1 MTNQVLS
8 QADRGVLTD
17 EMQAE
22 YDQLKERLAALPDLS
37 KLTFA
42 QARVIDQ
49 HIHAY
54 WNTEM
59 PMMQESYRLQIPGDR
74 SLNAEAC
81 DAVIFRPSQAQPGT
95 ILFVHGGGWS
105 FCSLATH
112 ERFMRALADSARMD
126 VIGIHY
132 RLAPEHPFP
141 AGLMDVISAC
151 RAVIARPAELGLSD
165 GPVVIAGDSAGA
177 NLALA
182 AMLHEITAGHAP
194 PEGAL
199 LLYGAYDMNFSTPS
213 YRAYRDGYWLTG
225 DLMRESWMRYLPESV
240 MREDPLARP
249 LLATDERLAALPPL
263 FLAAAECDPLTSDTL
278 ALKHRLDRLGRSD
291 ALHVE
296 PGVIHGFLQ
305 MTSRL
310 RAARVVTAHAAA
322 AANRFISEARA

>member
-1 MTNQVLS
+1 MTIGARP
-8 QADRGVLTD
+8 QADAGVLTD
-17 EMQAE
+17 EMRTE
-22 YDQLKERLAALPDLS
+22 FDQLKGRLAALPNVT

-42 QARVIDQ
+42 QARGIDQ

-54 WNTEM
+54 WNTDM
-59 PMMQESYRLQIPGDR
+59 PAMQETYRLQIPGDR

-81 DAVIFRPSQAQPGT
+81 DAVIFQPSHAQLGT
-95 ILFVHGGGWS
+95 ILYVHGGGWC

-112 ERFMRALADSARMD
+112 ERFMRALADSARVE

-141 AGLMDVISAC
+141 LGLMDVISAC
-151 RAVIARPAELGLSD
+151 RAVMRRPEELDLSG

-182 AMLHEITAGHAP
+182 AMLHEVAGGSALP
-194 PEGAL
+194 VGAL

-213 YRAYRDGYWLTG
+213 YLAYRDGYWLTA
-225 DLMRESWMRYLPESV
+225 DAMQESWMRYLPESA
-240 MREDPLARP
+240 MRDSALARP
-249 LLATDERLAALPPL
+249 LLASDELLAALPPL
-263 FLAAAECDPLTSDTL
+263 FLAAAECDPLTSETL
-278 ALKHRLDRLGRSD
+278 ELKHRLDRLGRFD

-322 AANRFISEARA
+322 AANRFIAGACA